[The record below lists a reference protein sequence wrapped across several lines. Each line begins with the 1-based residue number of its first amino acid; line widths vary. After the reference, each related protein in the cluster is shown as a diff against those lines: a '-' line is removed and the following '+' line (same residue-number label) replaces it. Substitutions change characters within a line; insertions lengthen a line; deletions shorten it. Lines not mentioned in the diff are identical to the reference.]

1 MPKRPDNQ
9 AWRYWRTVIGV
20 VVAVAVLVIGGL
32 TGHVTRADNL
42 NCSVAKCVALTF
54 DDGPGPYT
62 DRLLQIL
69 KDNDA
74 KATFFLIGNKVAAN
88 PAAAKRIADAGMEIG
103 SHTWEHPN
111 MTTIPPED
119 IAGQFARANDAITA
133 ATGRT
138 PTLYR
143 PAGGLSNDAVRRT
156 AATFGQ
162 AEILWDVIPF
172 DWANDSNT
180 AATRLL
186 LMTQIKPGSVVLFHD
201 TYSSTVDLV
210 YQFIPV
216 LKANGYRLVTVS
228 ELLGPR
234 APEAATEAGRTGRPS
249 TNSTTS
255 RPLTSRRCPTRP
267 HPSRC
272 PTSRSP
278 TFPAKTR
285 AGRTTVRRAR
295 GSAADAHPPSA
306 RRLLAHY
313 ALGLAIAYVLAV
325 LDASAV
331 LVPLR
336 GHTYVD
342 FAEKNMVLVSVLV
355 VLGTVGVAVGGVL
368 LLAPTLRWFVPATSP
383 PRSSE
388 SPRSSSAAASRPSW

>member
-1 MPKRPDNQ
+1 VPKRPDNQ
-9 AWRYWRTVIGV
+9 VWRYWRTVTGV
-20 VVAVAVLVIGGL
+20 VAAGAVLVIGGL

-42 NCSVAKCVALTF
+42 SCAVVKCVALTF

-69 KDNDA
+69 KDDDA

-88 PAAAKRIADAGMEIG
+88 PSGAKRIAEAGMEIG

-119 IAGQFARANDAITA
+119 IAGQFSRANDAITA
-133 ATGRT
+133 ATGRA
-138 PTLYR
+138 PSLWR
-143 PAGGLSNDAVRRT
+143 PAGGLANDAVLAT
-156 AATFGQ
+156 AGRFGL

-180 AATRLL
+180 AATRYM

-234 APEAATEAGRTGRPS
+234 APGSSYGSRDNGPPVNELHDIPAAEIPALP
-249 TNSTTS
+249 TT
-255 RPLTSRRCPTRP
+255 P
-267 HPSRC
+267 
-272 PTSRSP
+272 
-278 TFPAKTR
+278 
-285 AGRTTVRRAR
+285 
-295 GSAADAHPPSA
+295 
-306 RRLLAHY
+306 
-313 ALGLAIAYVLAV
+313 
-325 LDASAV
+325 
-331 LVPLR
+331 
-336 GHTYVD
+336 
-342 FAEKNMVLVSVLV
+342 
-355 VLGTVGVAVGGVL
+355 
-368 LLAPTLRWFVPATSP
+368 
-383 PRSSE
+383 
-388 SPRSSSAAASRPSW
+388 SPRPMPNFPITDIPGQNSGGPNNGA